1 MADEALNLTFQQ
13 FLNEQKKTNQ
23 LIHQQIM
30 DDAQGDNLKASLKNA
45 AAEIGNTVIQER
57 KNRKEHDQTQEVIVK
72 AEKENTK
79 SVEGVETA
87 VTEGFDKS
95 YKQFERALANR
106 NQNAQQRQLQITNKT
121 QETTAKVIEN
131 VIENNAAEKKSAKE
145 DKKAKVEVEQET
157 KEREMRLLK
166 VNEDQYDSIL
176 KQRRDVQRT
185 EKELKEINESLG
197 DAKKMKIIR
206 S

>member
-30 DDAQGDNLKASLKNA
+30 DDEQGDTLKASFKNA
-45 AAEIGNTVIQER
+45 AAEIGNTVVQER
-57 KNRKEHDQTQEVIVK
+57 KNRKEHDQTQEAILK

-106 NQNAQQRQLQITNKT
+106 NPKHT
-121 QETTAKVIEN
+121 QH
-131 VIENNAAEKKSAKE
+131 
-145 DKKAKVEVEQET
+145 
-157 KEREMRLLK
+157 L
-166 VNEDQYDSIL
+166 
-176 KQRRDVQRT
+176 
-185 EKELKEINESLG
+185 SL
-197 DAKKMKIIR
+197 IHI
-206 S
+206 

>member
-87 VTEGFDKS
+87 IDKQT
-95 YKQFERALANR
+95 KTIE
-106 NQNAQQRQLQITNKT
+106 NQNTQISARWDEQIKVTKSAAATTT
-121 QETTAKVIEN
+121 QEKADFNAK
-131 VIENNAAEKKSAKE
+131 AL
-145 DKKAKVEVEQET
+145 KALEQYEET

-185 EKELKEINESLG
+185 ERNKRIT
-197 DAKKMKIIR
+197 R
-206 S
+206 

>member
-87 VTEGFDKS
+87 IDKQT
-95 YKQFERALANR
+95 KTIE
-106 NQNAQQRQLQITNKT
+106 NQNTQISARWDE
-121 QETTAKVIEN
+121 QIKVTR
-131 VIENNAAEKKSAKE
+131 KS
-145 DKKAKVEVEQET
+145 
-157 KEREMRLLK
+157 RF
-166 VNEDQYDSIL
+166 
-176 KQRRDVQRT
+176 
-185 EKELKEINESLG
+185 
-197 DAKKMKIIR
+197 
-206 S
+206 

>member
-87 VTEGFDKS
+87 IDKQT
-95 YKQFERALANR
+95 KTIE
-106 NQNAQQRQLQITNKT
+106 NQNTQISARWDEQIKVTKSAAATTT
-121 QETTAKVIEN
+121 QEKADFNAK
-131 VIENNAAEKKSAKE
+131 AL
-145 DKKAKVEVEQET
+145 KALEQYEET

-197 DAKKMKIIR
+197 DAKKNEDYQKLDL
-206 S
+206 